1 MRRLDLNPASFPVM
15 VRKESV
21 IVRGMD
27 DGPTLDYD
35 LGTSAPSEF
44 DSDANF
50 LGNAGPL
57 DLTDSPMLGGHLEL
71 APESLP
77 IPSSFASTSATSLSS
92 HSQPRSG
99 RKILRRSMD
108 ESLSSAIES
117 HLRLDAS
124 YSPSGSSDVASP
136 GRVIPMLPNGRP
148 GSGGSGIVLDS
159 IVRGTARVG
168 KEVWGGL
175 SGVRSPRTLPSKR
188 SSGGGSGPDLL
199 KFNEEDELFVVDDLE
214 DDKLAVADIE
224 LEKAQDPAAIGESA
238 ATVAGDTGLTRE
250 GSVRTIG
257 PGIWSVQS
265 GFSYPLLTDS
275 GMTIMGHPSV
285 ENAAVDSSNTPSDAK
300 AADEGTWVAQP
311 DLYTQAVE
319 EDARF
324 DDVTR
329 ILDEERAERDA
340 LQVGSVSKPA
350 RKNSGIAKGGRRTSS
365 RDAVGKLAEFDAD
378 LSSDAKSAAASSK
391 GGRRRAKKKR

>member
-27 DGPTLDYD
+27 DGPTLDYEP
-35 LGTSAPSEF
+35 GTSAPSEF

-50 LGNAGPL
+50 LGNTGPL

-175 SGVRSPRTLPSKR
+175 SGVRSPRILPSKR
-188 SSGGGSGPDLL
+188 SSVGGSGDML
-199 KFNEEDELFVVDDLE
+199 KFDEEDELFVVDDLE
-214 DDKLAVADIE
+214 GDKLAVADIE

-238 ATVAGDTGLTRE
+238 NTVAGDTELTRE

-257 PGIWSVQS
+257 PGVWTVQG

-275 GMTIMGHPSV
+275 GMTVMAHPPAA
-285 ENAAVDSSNTPSDAK
+285 NATTDSSSIPSDAK

-324 DDVTR
+324 DDVTG

-340 LQVGSVSKPA
+340 LQAGSVSKPT

-365 RDAVGKLAEFDAD
+365 RDVVGKKLAEFDAD
-378 LSSDAKSAAASSK
+378 LSSDAKSTAASSK
-391 GGRRRAKKKR
+391 GGKRRSKKKR